1 MLAFVRQDFYNGKIS
16 LKTNKVSEQIN
27 EFIGDDYYDVFLT
40 GASGDFLAV
49 IPAQSANQWP
59 WPGSQMGP

>member
-1 MLAFVRQDFYNGKIS
+1 M
-16 LKTNKVSEQIN
+16 SEQIN
-27 EFIGDDYYDVFLT
+27 EFIGDDYYDAFPT

-59 WPGSQMGP
+59 WPGSQMGPLLS